1 MNRKIF
7 QLFLLV
13 PIFLFGS
20 LSSNAQV
27 KTVSVG
33 SWSFEAPDAPE
44 GFTYGV
50 LDLKKDSAFMTFTN
64 GTSRYPSSWIKVR
77 NDSIIYESDING
89 TTVRF
94 SLKIIDKQKIA
105 GNAVWSDGETSMSLI
120 KKEE

>member
-27 KTVSVG
+27 KTASVG

-44 GFTYGV
+44 GYTYGI
-50 LDLKKDSAFMTFTN
+50 LDLKKDSAFMTFSN
-64 GTSRYPSSWIKVR
+64 ATSRYPSNWIKVR
-77 NDSIIYESDING
+77 NDSIIYQTDING
-89 TTVRF
+89 TIVLF

-105 GNAVWSDGETSMSLI
+105 GNAVWSDGETSMNLI
-120 KKEE
+120 KKED